1 MRALVTLLLV
11 SIGMAA
17 QSVPALP
24 SATSPRS
31 TPASNPVIASVATP
45 TPLADPN
52 RLVIPSGTKVPIVL
66 KHAISTKGSREGD
79 AVYAETTFPVV
90 VNDRVVIPPGTYVQG
105 RITHIQRAGRVKG
118 RAEVLMHFTTLI
130 YPSGY
135 TVVMPGALQNAPGV
149 DKADVKDGEGT
160 VREDG
165 QTGEKVGKA
174 AQAGLE
180 GATGGAIIGGLS
192 SGSGTGAAI
201 GAGVGGAAGVVIAML
216 SRGNDVKMDVGTSI
230 EMVIQRDVPLD
241 STRLPK

>member
-1 MRALVTLLLV
+1 MRALITLLLL
-11 SIGMAA
+11 SIGMTA
-17 QSVPALP
+17 QSIPALP
-24 SATSPRS
+24 PANSSQS
-31 TPASNPVIASVATP
+31 TPATKPAIASVATP
-45 TPLADPN
+45 APAPDPN

-90 VNDRVVIPPGTYVQG
+90 LNDRVVIPPGTYVQG

-149 DKADVKDGEGT
+149 DKADVKDDEGT

-192 SGSGTGAAI
+192 SGSGTGAGI

-241 STRLPK
+241 ANRLPK

>member
-1 MRALVTLLLV
+1 MRALITLILL
-11 SIGMAA
+11 SIGTAA
-17 QSVPALP
+17 QSVPAVP
-24 SATSPRS
+24 AASSPQS
-31 TPASNPVIASVATP
+31 TPTAHPVIASVATP
-45 TPLADPN
+45 TPAADPN

-90 VNDRVVIPPGTYVQG
+90 LNDRVVIPPGTYVQG

-135 TVVMPGALQNAPGV
+135 TVVMPGALQNVPGV

-180 GATGGAIIGGLS
+180 GAAGGAIIGGLS
-192 SGSGTGAAI
+192 SGSGTGAGI
-201 GAGVGGAAGVVIAML
+201 GAGVGGARWSGY
-216 SRGNDVKMDVGTSI
+216 SYVKSW
-230 EMVIQRDVPLD
+230 Q
-241 STRLPK
+241 

>member
-1 MRALVTLLLV
+1 MRTLITLLLLSV
-11 SIGMAA
+11 GMAA
-17 QSVPALP
+17 QSVPAFP
-24 SATSPRS
+24 PATSSQS
-31 TPASNPVIASVATP
+31 TPATNPVIASVATP
-45 TPLADPN
+45 APTADPN

-90 VNDRVVIPPGTYVQG
+90 LNDRVVIPPGTYVQG
-105 RITHIQRAGRVKG
+105 RITHIQRAGRIKG

-149 DKADVKDGEGT
+149 DKADVKDDEGT

-192 SGSGTGAAI
+192 SGSGTGAGI

>member
-1 MRALVTLLLV
+1 MRALITLLLL

-24 SATSPRS
+24 
-31 TPASNPVIASVATP
+31 PASSSQSTSAAPSVIASVARP
-45 TPLADPN
+45 APPADPN

-90 VNDRVVIPPGTYVQG
+90 LNDRVVIPPGTYVQG
-105 RITHIQRAGRVKG
+105 RITHIQRAGRLKG

-192 SGSGTGAAI
+192 SGSGTGAGI

-241 STRLPK
+241 SARLPK

>member
-1 MRALVTLLLV
+1 MRALVSLLLL
-11 SIGMAA
+11 SIAVAA
-17 QSVPALP
+17 QSVPVLP
-24 SATSPRS
+24 PASSPQS
-31 TPASNPVIASVATP
+31 TPARNPVVATVATT
-45 TPLADPN
+45 TPSADPN

-90 VNDRVVIPPGTYVQG
+90 LNDRVVIPPGTYVQG
-105 RITHIQRAGRVKG
+105 RITHIQRAGRLKG

-192 SGSGTGAAI
+192 SGSGTGAGI

-241 STRLPK
+241 SSRLPK

>member
-1 MRALVTLLLV
+1 MRALITLLLL

-17 QSVPALP
+17 QSIPAVPPA
-24 SATSPRS
+24 SSSQS
-31 TPASNPVIASVATP
+31 TPAHPVIASVATP
-45 TPLADPN
+45 APTADPN

-90 VNDRVVIPPGTYVQG
+90 LNDRVVIPPGTYVQG
-105 RITHIQRAGRVKG
+105 RITRIQRAGRLKG

-160 VREDG
+160 MREDG

-192 SGSGTGAAI
+192 SGSGTGAGI

-241 STRLPK
+241 PARLPK

>member
-1 MRALVTLLLV
+1 
-11 SIGMAA
+11 
-17 QSVPALP
+17 
-24 SATSPRS
+24 
-31 TPASNPVIASVATP
+31 
-45 TPLADPN
+45 
-52 RLVIPSGTKVPIVL
+52 VL

-192 SGSGTGAAI
+192 SGSGTGAGI

-241 STRLPK
+241 SARLPK

>member
-1 MRALVTLLLV
+1 MRTLITLLLLSV
-11 SIGMAA
+11 GMAA
-17 QSVPALP
+17 QSVPAFP
-24 SATSPRS
+24 PANSSQS
-31 TPASNPVIASVATP
+31 TPATNPVIASVATP
-45 TPLADPN
+45 APTADPN

-90 VNDRVVIPPGTYVQG
+90 LNDRVVIPPGTYVQG
-105 RITHIQRAGRVKG
+105 RITHIQRAGRLKG

-149 DKADVKDGEGT
+149 DKTDVKDGEGT

-192 SGSGTGAAI
+192 SGSGTGAGI

-230 EMVIQRDVPLD
+230 EMVIQRDVPVD

>member
-1 MRALVTLLLV
+1 MRALLALFLL
-11 SIGMAA
+11 SIGMMA

-24 SATSPRS
+24 PANSSQS
-31 TPASNPVIASVATP
+31 TPPANPVIASVATP
-45 TPLADPN
+45 APTADPN

-66 KHAISTKGSREGD
+66 KHAISSKGSREGD

-90 VNDRVVIPPGTYVQG
+90 LNDRVVIPPGTYVQG
-105 RITHIQRAGRVKG
+105 RITHIQRAGRLKG

-192 SGSGTGAAI
+192 SGSGTGAGI